1 MSLIIK
7 NANLFGSNIIDIKI
21 NDEKIEAIGH
31 NLDEKDSEIY
41 DAKNRLVLPGGVDVH
56 THMSLDL
63 GEYVAVDDFHT
74 GTRAAAHGGTTCIVD
89 HIAFGPKE
97 SYVSEMVEHYHELA
111 DSNAIIDYSFHGAI
125 QDARD
130 ETLKQIEHLH
140 INGGIVSEKIY
151 TTYGGKLNDA
161 EILKILKKAKETGT
175 IICIHCENDGSI
187 QELREEAKEQGNLD
201 PIYHAKTRPAETEA
215 EAINRLIYLSEIA
228 GFPKLYIVHTS
239 TELGLREIIKA
250 RKRGVKNL
258 FCETCTQ
265 YLMLNESKYIDGGNE
280 EGIKYI
286 MAPPLR
292 KQSDQEFLW
301 EGIRNG
307 DVDVIATDHCPFF
320 YEKEKLPHKDNFLTC
335 PGGIPGVEERVELII
350 SEGLRR
356 GIKLERL
363 IEVLMINPSK
373 IFGLY
378 PRKGNIIPGADAD
391 IIVLDE
397 KEYTI
402 KQENRHSIVDYT
414 TYEGMNSD
422 YEVSTVLCRGN
433 FILKDGE
440 YLGKQG
446 YGKFIKRKFNE

>member
-97 SYVSEMVEHYHELA
+97 SYVSEMIEHYHELA

-307 DVDVIATDHCPFF
+307 DVDVVATDHCPFF

-414 TYEGMNSD
+414 TYEGINSD

-446 YGKFIKRKFNE
+446 YGKFIKRKFDE

>member
-63 GEYVAVDDFHT
+63 GEYVAVDDFYT

-446 YGKFIKRKFNE
+446 YGKFIKRKFDE

>member
-292 KQSDQEFLW
+292 KQSDQGFLW

>member
-320 YEKEKLPHKDNFLTC
+320 YEKEKLPHKDNFLIC

>member
-1 MSLIIK
+1 MKIMLLLASCTYYCWRRNI
-7 NANLFGSNIIDIKI
+7 LFSK
-21 NDEKIEAIGH
+21 
-31 NLDEKDSEIY
+31 
-41 DAKNRLVLPGGVDVH
+41 
-56 THMSLDL
+56 T
-63 GEYVAVDDFHT
+63 
-74 GTRAAAHGGTTCIVD
+74 
-89 HIAFGPKE
+89 
-97 SYVSEMVEHYHELA
+97 
-111 DSNAIIDYSFHGAI
+111 
-125 QDARD
+125 
-130 ETLKQIEHLH
+130 
-140 INGGIVSEKIY
+140 
-151 TTYGGKLNDA
+151 
-161 EILKILKKAKETGT
+161 
-175 IICIHCENDGSI
+175 
-187 QELREEAKEQGNLD
+187 QELRAETEKEGKLD

-265 YLMLNESKYIDGGNE
+265 YLMLNENKYIEGGNE

-292 KQSDQEFLW
+292 KQSDQDFLW

-307 DVDVIATDHCPFF
+307 HVNVVATDHCPFF
-320 YEKEKLPHKDNFLTC
+320 YKTEKLPHKDNFLTC

-356 GIKLERL
+356 GISLERL
-363 IEVLMINPSK
+363 IEVLMINPAK

-378 PRKGNIIPGADAD
+378 PKKGNIIPGADAD
-391 IIVLDE
+391 IIVLDK
-397 KEYTI
+397 KEYII

-414 TYEGMNSD
+414 TYEGMKSD
-422 YEVSTVLCRGN
+422 YEVDTVLCRGN

-446 YGKFIKRKFNE
+446 YGQFIRRKFNE

>member
-446 YGKFIKRKFNE
+446 YGKFIKRKFDE